1 MRLTLWMLFCRK
13 RGLLLNN
20 LTGVLGA
27 ILMGSSKA
35 AMSYEMI
42 IIGRFFIGF
51 NCGKWVFLYESNRDC
66 LRDIFFVFSFK
77 A

>member
-1 MRLTLWMLFCRK
+1 MVDLLQINTAGKIYLVVTNFMCVTAWTLFYRK

-51 NCGKWVFLYESNRDC
+51 NCG
-66 LRDIFFVFSFK
+66 
-77 A
+77 